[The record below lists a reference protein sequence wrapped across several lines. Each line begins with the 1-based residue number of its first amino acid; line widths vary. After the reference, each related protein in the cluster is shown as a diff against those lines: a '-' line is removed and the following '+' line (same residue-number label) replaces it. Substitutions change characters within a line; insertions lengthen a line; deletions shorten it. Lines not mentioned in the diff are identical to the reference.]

1 MMKSMQPHTPDNAL
15 SIFIYII
22 VCTVHMKETSQ
33 IIKENRDMAD
43 VLDKEGCNELASA
56 ARDVANSFEK
66 LNNLIDAD
74 KKSVL
79 Q

>member
-1 MMKSMQPHTPDNAL
+1 MKNMQPHAPDNAL

-22 VCTVHMKETSQ
+22 ACTVCMEETSQ

-74 KKSVL
+74 KKSIL

>member
-1 MMKSMQPHTPDNAL
+1 ME
-15 SIFIYII
+15 
-22 VCTVHMKETSQ
+22 ETLQ

-66 LNNLIDAD
+66 LNKLINID
-74 KKSVL
+74 KKFML
-79 Q
+79 